1 MAKQIVSANSA
12 KIKVIGVGGGGSN
25 AVTRMVREEIPG
37 VEFYA
42 LNTDAQSLQLSE
54 APNKVQLGEKFTR
67 GLGAGGDPGVGARA
81 AMESRDEL
89 RDICG
94 GADMIFITCGMGGGT
109 GTGAAPVVAEM
120 AKETGALVIGV
131 VTKPFGFEGAH
142 RRMQAEDGIAKLQ
155 PHVDTLIAIPND
167 RLLQLCD
174 SKTVVDSAFK
184 MADDILRQAVESI
197 ASVITM
203 PGLINLDFAD
213 IRSVM
218 KGAGPAWLSIGKGTG
233 TNRATDAAKAA
244 LASPLLDV
252 SIEGARG
259 VLYNVCGSSNLT
271 LNEVNEAAAIIA
283 KAVDPMANIIFG
295 VVFDPRKDNEVSI
308 TLVATG
314 FRVKGGAGP
323 KLEDV
328 KQLIKN
334 MDTDS
339 EVDVPSFLRRPLTL
353 RREQF
358 ASRSN
363 VAPHKIGIR

>member
-1 MAKQIVSANSA
+1 MSKQISSAVQA
-12 KIKVIGVGGGGSN
+12 RIKVIGVGGGGSN

-37 VEFYA
+37 VEFIA

-54 APNKVQLGEKFTR
+54 APTKVQLGEKLTR
-67 GLGAGGDPGVGARA
+67 GLGAGGEPMMGCKA
-81 AMESRDEL
+81 AQESRDEL
-89 RDICG
+89 REVVS
-94 GADMIFITCGMGGGT
+94 GADMIFITAGMGGGT
-109 GTGAAPVVAEM
+109 GSGAAPVVAEL
-120 AKETGALVIGV
+120 AKETGALTIAV
-131 VTKPFGFEGAH
+131 VTKPFGFEGMH
-142 RRMQAEDGIAKLQ
+142 RRIQAEEALSRLQ

-184 MADDILRQAVESI
+184 MADDVLRQAVASI

-252 SIEGARG
+252 AIEGARG
-259 VLYNVCGSSNLT
+259 VLYNVTGSSNLT

-295 VVFDPRKDNEVSI
+295 VVFDPRKDNEVQI

-314 FRVKGGAGP
+314 FRTKTSGGP

-328 KQLIKN
+328 KHLVKS

-339 EVDVPSFLRRPLTL
+339 EVDVPSFLRRPINL
-353 RREQF
+353 RRESM
-358 ASRSN
+358 ATRA
-363 VAPHKIGIR
+363 APMPNRGNLR